1 MICAERTEQ
10 AKRRAFSPAPT
21 TSGHYEASGDS
32 GIKVSAADADEG
44 KPGLI
49 GSRDSPLKMG
59 LPIFQRYP
67 CKCGLKDRV
76 AGFLRLPE
84 VLPGDDGWV
93 G

>member
-1 MICAERTEQ
+1 MICAERTDQ
-10 AKRRAFSPAPT
+10 AKRRALSPGPT

-32 GIKVSAADADEG
+32 GIKVSATGADEG
-44 KPGLI
+44 KPRLI
-49 GSRDSPLKMG
+49 GSKDSPLKTG
-59 LPIFQRYP
+59 LLMFQRFP